1 MSSYAYGALVREREK
16 ADKDK
21 STQDEPPGL
30 TPYVDALA
38 AIVPAEVLG
47 LHALAISLL
56 TPTSVSDSGEVL
68 TTVINPSD
76 RLFLIFVFI
85 VCFFLSM
92 GIYAFGHKRTTAKK
106 FDGRDYLRML
116 VPGFAFIAWT
126 MAQKTTAFDA
136 IAPSMPETFRF
147 FIGAVGAV
155 ILGGLAGLSSN
166 KENKRGPS

>member
-1 MSSYAYGALVREREK
+1 LLESARKQIEE
-16 ADKDK
+16 

-56 TPTSVSDSGEVL
+56 TPTSVRDSGAVL

-92 GIYAFGHKRTTAKK
+92 GIYAFGHKRATTKK
-106 FDGRDYLRML
+106 FDGRDFLRML
-116 VPGFAFIAWT
+116 VPAFAFVAWT

-136 IAPSMPETFRF
+136 IYPSMPENFRF
-147 FIGAVGAV
+147 FIGAVGAI
-155 ILGGLAGLSSN
+155 ILGGLAGISSN
-166 KENKRGPS
+166 KEDKRDPSSSTGRVA